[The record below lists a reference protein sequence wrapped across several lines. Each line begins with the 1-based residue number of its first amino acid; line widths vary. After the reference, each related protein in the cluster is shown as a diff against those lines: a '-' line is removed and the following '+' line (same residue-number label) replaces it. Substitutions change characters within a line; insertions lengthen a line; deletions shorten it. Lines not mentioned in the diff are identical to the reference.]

1 MRAAE
6 QITDSPS
13 RDNNDDGWRHYHNV
27 TKLLAAQHIISE
39 TMPIV
44 HTPTG

>member
-1 MRAAE
+1 MP
-6 QITDSPS
+6 PS
-13 RDNNDDGWRHYHNV
+13 KLPIRLAGTTTMMLWRHYHNV

>member
-1 MRAAE
+1 MM
-6 QITDSPS
+6 
-13 RDNNDDGWRHYHNV
+13 WWWHYHNV